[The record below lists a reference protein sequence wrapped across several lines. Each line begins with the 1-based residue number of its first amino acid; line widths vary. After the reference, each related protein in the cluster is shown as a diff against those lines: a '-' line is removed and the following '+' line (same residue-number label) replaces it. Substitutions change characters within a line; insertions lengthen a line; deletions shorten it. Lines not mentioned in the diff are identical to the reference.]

1 MGGVS
6 KAVGGFVTKVT
17 GSDSLGKL
25 AGAIFNPIELP
36 FVTTGVIL
44 DKVSDS
50 LGALGLD
57 SLSKEIGR
65 WSDHNMQVG
74 AVLRGQYH
82 DDMKKI
88 GEFQAIVDESG
99 RVLNSKIAAY
109 NNSLDDMIAKME
121 RLIAFEEIFH
131 MAMKNRMGSFQALNG
146 PELTILTEQHEIL
159 VRELKRM
166 VAQLKAEYDFVI
178 GLTEGPFIQRLIGSI
193 IMIVGGLQSDLHDI
207 VSGKADGE
215 TFQRVITAVIIIVI
229 VIYSW
234 GTALGAV
241 GAAAPFFMAS
251 AVLASI
257 AAFMNLDGMYANG
270 AATGAIMSA
279 LDFLFNDLLNLDSL
293 IGSDF
298 EKFDKEHEDYQ
309 EMVGYTKLAIGLA
322 ALITAW
328 GGSWAGSGDGGAGT
342 GASSTKSMFDKFQNP
357 NIGTAD
363 AYGTSVGS
371 SQTEMLAM
379 QDSGFTV
386 NTSDFLGGTIKIGDT
401 LQSSSVFGL
410 KLSTYQDIFSAFSTA
425 MKAKD
430 TIGANDQFEQ
440 LRNKLISDYDK
451 LNQAIVKKTNKKM
464 MLSYKDTA
472 YFLQDQQDHIDRYV
486 WSMTSQNLYVDPYG
500 TTPVANIR
508 FKPDKDTRATSFG
521 FEDMFDE
528 STQAGSKAY
537 FNNIIYG

>member
-6 KAVGGFVTKVT
+6 SAVGGFVTKVT
-17 GSDSLGKL
+17 GSDSIGKIT
-25 AGAIFNPIELP
+25 GAIFNPIELP

-44 DKVSDS
+44 DKVSDT

-74 AVLRGQYH
+74 KVVSGQYH

-121 RLIAFEEIFH
+121 RLVAFDEIFH

-166 VAQLKAEYDFVI
+166 IAQLKAEYDFVI
-178 GLTEGPFIQRLIGSI
+178 GLTEGPFIQRLIGSV
-193 IMIVGGLQSDLHDI
+193 IMIVGGLQSDLEDI
-207 VSGKADGE
+207 VSGKADGD

-298 EKFDKEHEDYQ
+298 EKFDKDHEDYQ

-363 AYGTSVGS
+363 AYGTSIGS

-379 QDSGFTV
+379 QDAGFTT
-386 NTSDFLGGTIKIGDT
+386 NTADFLGGAIKIGDT

-410 KLSTYQDIFSAFSTA
+410 KLSTYQDIFSAYSMA

-451 LNQAIVKKTNKKM
+451 LNQAIIKKTNKKM

-472 YFLQDQQDHIDRYV
+472 YFLQDQQDYIDRYV

-508 FKPDKDTRATSFG
+508 FKPDKDTRALSFG
-521 FEDMFDE
+521 FEDVFDE
-528 STQAGSKAY
+528 STKAGSKAY

>member
-1 MGGVS
+1 MGGAT
-6 KAVGGFVTKVT
+6 KAVSGVVKDLT
-17 GSDSLGKL
+17 GSDTLSKL
-25 AGAIFNPIELP
+25 AGAMADPIGGTFTVTGMMFNKISKDLA
-36 FVTTGVIL
+36 
-44 DKVSDS
+44 
-50 LGALGLD
+50 ALGLD

-65 WSDHNMQVG
+65 WSEHNMQVG
-74 AVLRGQYH
+74 KVWSGQYH

-88 GEFQAIVDESG
+88 GEFKAIVDESG

-121 RLIAFEEIFH
+121 RLIAFDEIFH

-166 VAQLKAEYDFVI
+166 IAQLKAEYDFVI
-178 GLTEGPFIQRLIGSI
+178 GLTEGPFIQRLIGSV
-193 IMIVGGLQSDLHDI
+193 IMIVGGLQSDLEDI
-207 VSGKADGE
+207 VSGKADGD
-215 TFQRVITAVIIIVI
+215 TFQRVTTAVIIVLA

-241 GAAAPFFMAS
+241 GAAAPFLMAG
-251 AVLASI
+251 AVLGTI

-298 EKFDKEHEDYQ
+298 EKFDKDHEDYQ

-322 ALITAW
+322 AIIVAW
-328 GGSWAGSGDGGAGT
+328 GGSWASSGDGGVGT
-342 GASSTKSMFDKFQNP
+342 GANSTTSMFDKFQNP

-363 AYGTSVGS
+363 AYGTSIGS
-371 SQTEMLAM
+371 SQTEMLAA
-379 QDSGFTV
+379 QDAGFTT
-386 NTSDFLGGTIKIGDT
+386 NTADFLGGSIKIGDT

-410 KLSTYQDIFSAFSTA
+410 KLSTYQDIFSAYSTA

-430 TIGANDQFEQ
+430 IIGSNDQFEQ

-451 LNQAIVKKTNKKM
+451 LNQAIIQKTNKKM

-472 YFLQDQQDHIDRYV
+472 YFLQDQQEYIDRYI
-486 WSMTSQNLYVDPYG
+486 WSMTSQNMYVDPYG

-508 FKPDKDTRATSFG
+508 FKPDKDTRGLSFG

>member
-1 MGGVS
+1 MGGIS
-6 KAVGGFVTKVT
+6 SAVGGFVTKVT

-25 AGAIFNPIELP
+25 TGAIFNPIELP

-57 SLSKEIGR
+57 SLSKEVGR

-74 AVLRGQYH
+74 KVVSGQYH
-82 DDMKKI
+82 NDMKRI

-121 RLIAFEEIFH
+121 RLVAFDEIFH

-166 VAQLKAEYDFVI
+166 IAQLKAEYDFVI
-178 GLTEGPFIQRLIGSI
+178 GLTEGPFIQRLIGSV
-193 IMIVGGLQSDLHDI
+193 IMIIGGLQSDLEDI
-207 VSGKADGE
+207 VTGKADGD
-215 TFQRVITAVIIIVI
+215 TFQRVITAVIIIVV

-241 GAAAPFFMAS
+241 GAAAPFLMAG
-251 AVLASI
+251 AILGTI

-270 AATGAIMSA
+270 AATGAIMSS

-298 EKFDKEHEDYQ
+298 EKFDKDHEDYQ

-322 ALITAW
+322 AIIVAW
-328 GGSWAGSGDGGAGT
+328 GGSWASSGDGGVGAG
-342 GASSTKSMFDKFQNP
+342 ANSTTSMFDKFQNP

-363 AYGTSVGS
+363 AYGTSIGS
-371 SQTEMLAM
+371 SQTEMLAA
-379 QDSGFTV
+379 QDAGFTT
-386 NTSDFLGGTIKIGDT
+386 NTADFLGGSIKIGDT

-410 KLSTYQDIFSAFSTA
+410 KLSTYQDIFSAYSTA

-430 TIGANDQFEQ
+430 MIGANDQFEQ

-472 YFLQDQQDHIDRYV
+472 YFLQDQQDYIDRYV

-508 FKPDKDTRATSFG
+508 FKPDKDTRIMSFG